1 MKLKA
6 GITGP
11 LGSGKSTV
19 TQLLVSMGAGAVDVD
34 RAGHYVLERNK
45 GVQKQLAKTFGSDI
59 LKGDPID
66 RKLLGERVFTAGRH
80 DQLND
85 IVHPPMIERVLAL
98 LSKAD
103 KHALRPL
110 YLIVD
115 AALLF
120 ELGLHHHTDVTITV
134 DAPREQLCDRI
145 HKRDN
150 LSRSQILQRL
160 QSQWPVE
167 KKIELSDYLIEN
179 NGSLEDLRHKT
190 QTLHHWLLNRIAT

>member
-19 TQLLVSMGAGAVDVD
+19 TELLVSMGAYAVDVD

-45 GVQKQLAKTFGSDI
+45 GVQKQLAETFGSDI
-59 LKGDPID
+59 LKGDHID
-66 RKLLGERVFTAGRH
+66 RKLLGERVFTGNRH
-80 DQLND
+80 DQLNK

-103 KHALRPL
+103 KHSSRPL
-110 YLIVD
+110 YLVVD

-120 ELGLHHHTDVTITV
+120 ELGLHHHTDVTVTV
-134 DAPREQLCDRI
+134 DAPREQLVDRI

-179 NGSLEDLRHKT
+179 NGSIEDLRHKT

>member
-19 TQLLVSMGAGAVDVD
+19 TKLLVSMGAWAVDVD

-45 GVQKQLAKTFGSDI
+45 GVQKQLAETFGSDI
-59 LKGDPID
+59 LKGGHID
-66 RKLLGERVFTAGRH
+66 RKLLGERVFAAGRH
-80 DQLND
+80 DQLNK
-85 IVHPPMIERVLAL
+85 IVHPPMIERVLSL

-103 KHALRPL
+103 RHALRPL

-120 ELGLHHHTDVTITV
+120 ELGLHHYTDVTVTV
-134 DAPREQLCDRI
+134 DAPGEQLVDRI
-145 HKRDN
+145 RKRDN
-150 LSRSQILQRL
+150 LSRSQILQRM
-160 QSQWPVE
+160 QSQWPAE

-179 NGSLEDLRHKT
+179 IGSIEDLRHKT
-190 QTLHHWLLNRIAT
+190 QTLHHWLVNRIAT